1 MNSLNSQSNPTPN
14 INIEILPLLLVY
26 SALLFIFVLEDSA
39 DDSFSG

>member
-14 INIEILPLLLVY
+14 INTEILTLLLVY
-26 SALLFIFVLEDSA
+26 SALLFIFVLEGCA